1 MDRAQPSGPVSKAQT
16 EVRTHPSAVTDRERG
31 PRSSPTATAP
41 MPEQGSG
48 AARVPIVPGCPGRA
62 PRSSAV
68 ASLVGTLMAAIRS
81 ACADPVTPNIDH
93 TGAHAYGRSA
103 ITARSEKH
111 NVLLKVRPSPCR
123 PAPHASTALPP
134 RRSEVLVLGC
144 TCRRSAWEAGLRKW
158 ALPGSNGRPPACKAQ
173 LLQSTAVCR
182 SSRSAGDEARL
193 FAALCCG
200 LSLPRRFHM
209 TLLLSRESENPE
221 AWVFVRGGSPV
232 ADGRDFRCCL
242 HAVAPAPLLSSREAT
257 FPPDS
262 RSATWRGAGSS
273 AATAARISSPCRRR
287 MVARSKHSGGMVE
300 NDGGRHGGRP
310 PV

>member
-1 MDRAQPSGPVSKAQT
+1 MLPQRFHRAAQKC
-16 EVRTHPSAVTDRERG
+16 
-31 PRSSPTATAP
+31 SSLGVLADAP
-41 MPEQGSG
+41 LGK
-48 AARVPIVPGCPGRA
+48 RA
-62 PRSSAV
+62 C
-68 ASLVGTLMAAIRS
+68 G
-81 ACADPVTPNIDH
+81 
-93 TGAHAYGRSA
+93 
-103 ITARSEKH
+103 
-111 NVLLKVRPSPCR
+111 
-123 PAPHASTALPP
+123 
-134 RRSEVLVLGC
+134 
-144 TCRRSAWEAGLRKW
+144 
-158 ALPGSNGRPPACKAQ
+158 NGRCPARTGDLLLVRREQ